1 MSFNGTGT
9 FVINSSGQPVVS
21 GTVASA
27 TVFNAF
33 AADLATGLSTCI
45 TKDGQTTPTNNIP
58 MGGFKITGLGA
69 GTVGGDAVR
78 LSQLQAGTAQLL
90 TVSGTDTLTALG
102 TPAVTA
108 YTTGNLF
115 YFVAAATNTTS
126 VTLNVDGLGARNMTR
141 HGSVALVA
149 GDILVGEVCIVVYD
163 GTRFQLLNPASYTN
177 LNVSGV
183 LSLAAG
189 AVGTPSLAASG
200 DLNTGIFFPAADTI
214 AASVG
219 GVEGWRLDSSGNLG
233 IGTSSPGAYGKL
245 AVVGTGDVGNFDT
258 PSGATGL
265 AFFENGTGRARI
277 RTLNGSNGLAFLYG
291 STEGMRLDTS
301 GNLSIGTS
309 SPSQRLHVFGGNYR
323 QNDAT
328 NSFGFEMQ
336 SGTGTSRLVTI
347 SGGSAFAIQSGNNGV
362 DYLNLDGNGSVTIG
376 SNVVATNATNGF
388 LYVPTCA
395 GVPTGTPTA
404 KSGYAPI
411 VVDTTNNRWYFYSGG
426 AWRNAGP

>member
-1 MSFNGTGT
+1 
-9 FVINSSGQPVVS
+9 V
-21 GTVASA
+21 
-27 TVFNAF
+27 
-33 AADLATGLSTCI
+33 
-45 TKDGQTTPTNNIP
+45 
-58 MGGFKITGLGA
+58 
-69 GTVGGDAVR
+69 
-78 LSQLQAGTAQLL
+78 
-90 TVSGTDTLTALG
+90 
-102 TPAVTA
+102 
-108 YTTGNLF
+108 
-115 YFVAAATNTTS
+115 
-126 VTLNVDGLGARNMTR
+126 TR
-141 HGSVALVA
+141 HGSTALVA
-149 GDILVGEVCIVVYD
+149 GDILAGEVCLVVYD
-163 GTRFQLLNPASYTN
+163 GTRFQLLNPTSYTN

-189 AVGTPSLAASG
+189 AVGTPSLSAFG
-200 DLNTGIFFPAADTI
+200 DVNTGLWFPAADTL

-219 GVEGWRLDSSGNLG
+219 GVEGWRLNSAGDLGIGTSSPGVKLDVAGEIRSLVSGGTPAVYLNNGSTQHSIQNNSGAFTFYNSGVERMRLDSSGNLG
-233 IGTSSPGAYGKL
+233 IGTSSPKAKLQSTGA
-245 AVVGTGDVGNFDT
+245 AATTTPTGG
-258 PSGATGL
+258 SATGSAQYL
-265 AFFENGTGRARI
+265 TNTNDAFGMLFGISGGGAGWI
-277 RTLNGSNGLAFLYG
+277 QQQRTDATNTQYDLLLNPIG
-291 STEGMRLDTS
+291 
-301 GNLSIGTS
+301 GNVGIGTS
-309 SPSQRLHVFGGNYR
+309 SPSQRLHLVGGNYR

-336 SGTGTSRLVTI
+336 NGTGTSRIVTI